1 VAVGAPGRSCGS
13 IGAALS
19 GPVRVFDAPLA
30 WSELARR
37 TIADTLEDDCPGL
50 AAQLAFYVLLA
61 VFPALLF
68 VVSLL
73 GYLPLN
79 AALGSRL
86 TLAVRM
92 PRYSDRQRG

>member
-1 VAVGAPGRSCGS
+1 VGAPGRSCGS

-37 TIADTLEDDCPGL
+37 TIEDDCPGL
-50 AAQLAFYVLLA
+50 AAQLASYVLFA
-61 VFPALLF
+61 AFPALLF

-92 PRYSDRQRG
+92 PRYSGRQRG